1 MSLRSQAQIHFT
13 PTVVLEMLNYLKHGI
28 VPAGLSASSIR
39 RFQKRCS
46 GFTFV
51 HNTLVFGTKTVI
63 PTNQVQQKIKNVYAQ
78 KDTVGKG
85 INQMVAHIQSLYLGI
100 SRKKIEEVMKNQIV
114 YQLSF
119 HQKHMA
125 ARTFAQRTADLLG
138 FRPRRYAKNGI
149 KKQK

>member
-13 PTVVLEMLNYLKHGI
+13 PTVVLEMLNYLKHDI
-28 VPAGLSASSIR
+28 VPAGLSPSSIR
-39 RFQKRCS
+39 RFQKRCT
-46 GFTFV
+46 GITFV

-63 PTNQVQQKIKNVYAQ
+63 PTDQVEQKIKNVYDQ

-100 SRKKIEEVMKNQIV
+100 SRKKIEEEVMKNQIV

-119 HQKHMA
+119 HQKHLTLRSLA
-125 ARTFAQRTADLLG
+125 SSLLAS
-138 FRPRRYAKNGI
+138 FFFWRSKI
-149 KKQK
+149 L